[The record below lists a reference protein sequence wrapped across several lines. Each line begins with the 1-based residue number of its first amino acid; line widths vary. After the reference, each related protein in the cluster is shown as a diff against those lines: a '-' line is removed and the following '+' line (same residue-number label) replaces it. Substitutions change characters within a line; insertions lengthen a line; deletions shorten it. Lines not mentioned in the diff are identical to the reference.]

1 MKTTNILHFLIAA
14 GLLTTILACQSTDK
28 APWQKIDDPQVRE
41 VLACALDQCGSWEKF
56 SQLKKIAYTKRSVL
70 LDSLGNVESD
80 LTEHHDFSFGK
91 MPRFELSSR
100 SNAGNS
106 TVYLM
111 ENGVCKKWIN
121 GAEVEADSQ
130 EVIKKVNTALYT
142 LLMPWK
148 LLDEGTRLEYA
159 GIDTLPGGLSCH
171 VLEARYPEG
180 EPWRYYFDEEN
191 CKYRAAWASHGPFG
205 ALVMNDSTVNLSGIT
220 LNARRTTWRTWEKQK
235 PLWRRALFFYDDFSL
250 SFE

>member
-1 MKTTNILHFLIAA
+1 MTRFLPIFLFTSLTLATACSDGPALSGKIHLKA
-14 GLLTTILACQSTDK
+14 GSEWKPMVYLL
-28 APWQKIDDPQVRE
+28 DP
-41 VLACALDQCGSWEKF
+41 GSWGAVAKNF
-56 SQLKKIAYTKRSVL
+56 SGTL
-70 LDSLGNVESD
+70 LDSAAIAADGS
-80 LTEHHDFSFGK
+80 FSFGK
-91 MPRFELSSR
+91 MPRFELSSL
-100 SNAGNS
+100 SNAGDS
-106 TVYLM
+106 IVYLM

-171 VLEARYPEG
+171 VLEARYAEG